1 MFRVLGPY
9 QYYVYC
15 TIEAIRNLMSQL
27 LGVQN
32 LDHIIE
38 VLDNLVQNYMFISLN
53 VNLIQLSLLSLWT
66 SIDFHMGS
74 LPNFAFIS

>member
-1 MFRVLGPY
+1 M
-9 QYYVYC
+9 C
-15 TIEAIRNLMSQL
+15 TIEPIRDLMSQL
-27 LGVQN
+27 LGIQN

-66 SIDFHMGS
+66 PIDSHMGS
-74 LPNFAFIS
+74 LPIFAFIS

>member
-1 MFRVLGPY
+1 M
-9 QYYVYC
+9 C

-27 LGVQN
+27 LGIQN

-38 VLDNLVQNYMFISLN
+38 VLDNLVQNYMFISLS

-74 LPNFAFIS
+74 LPIFVFIS